1 MKACKPDFPFGNHKN
16 HKIQGYLTPGSFIL
30 LWVLSLLVVMD
41 WLPITPQPVVAQ
53 PAGFIISDPPIQSD
67 FPELAIEFKVYDEN
81 KQPVQ
86 QLNREQLTILEDDK
100 QITVDEVK
108 RVQGQVH
115 FILAI
120 NADPIL
126 AVRDANGISNY
137 EYLISAINNWQHP
150 TNLRESDSW
159 SFLVNQGRN
168 VTRLNNVDAWH
179 ALVKDYQPDFRAAE
193 KGLNSLKASIEL
205 ARTIPDKIR
214 HDQVVL
220 YITPAPT
227 VEDLDVLGSLTRE
240 ALDAGVHVN
249 IWMVGNENDASS
261 PRGQALYGL
270 SQATGGSFTLF
281 QASRAVP
288 NPQSYLEPFGIYFKA
303 SYRSQVITSGSHT
316 SAISWKTRAQEIT
329 SAINE
334 FEMEVLA
341 PVPVFLSPPINVER
355 QLTAS
360 FDGSAT
366 QQPDLQEIRVLIDFP
381 DGHPRGIKFLQL
393 YQDGSLVSEVTSP
406 PFVSLNWDVGQVSTS
421 RLVYLQLSLED
432 ELGLQASSVVLPVN
446 VSVQAPTPAEA
457 DRLSPGQVA
466 MIIGAGTILI
476 LLGVL
481 AWQLRRRA
489 TTRQSVGRLEVAP
502 RPKDTPKSLAAN
514 ACLIRLDKQL
524 TSINEP
530 AIPISRI
537 TTTFGSDPN
546 LVNICI
552 NHPSLNPVHARI
564 QSDGRQVYR
573 IADLGSIAGTWLNF
587 APVSRQ
593 GALLQNLDIIH
604 FGKVAFRFSIGYTSL
619 YERDHSQGQV

>member
-1 MKACKPDFPFGNHKN
+1 MKACKPDFPFGNLTS
-16 HKIQGYLTPGSFIL
+16 HKIQGHTTLGSFVL
-30 LWVLSLLVVMD
+30 LWVTSLLMI
-41 WLPITPQPVVAQ
+41 LGLLALIPQSAIAQ
-53 PAGFIISDPPIQSD
+53 PAGFIICAPPIQAD

-81 KQPVQ
+81 GQSVQ

-100 QITVDEVK
+100 PIAVDEIK
-108 RVQGQVH
+108 RVRGQVH

-120 NADPIL
+120 NADPLL
-126 AVRDANGISNY
+126 AVRDAKGISNY

-150 TNLRESDSW
+150 TNLPESDSW

-179 ALVKDYQPDFRAAE
+179 AQVKNYQPDFRAAE

-220 YITPAPT
+220 YITPAPA
-227 VEDLDVLGSLTRE
+227 VKDLDALGSLTQE
-240 ALDAGVHVN
+240 ALDAEVHVN

-281 QASRAVP
+281 PANGNVP
-288 NPQSYLEPFGIYFKA
+288 DPQNFLEPFGIYFKA
-303 SYRSQVITSGSHT
+303 SYRSQIISSGSHT
-316 SAISWKTRAQEIT
+316 SAVSWKTRAQDIS
-329 SAINE
+329 SAVNA
-334 FEMEVLA
+334 FEMTVL
-341 PVPVFLSPPINVER
+341 PPQPVFLSPPINVER
-355 QLTAS
+355 QLAAPV
-360 FDGSAT
+360 DGSTT

-381 DGHPRGIKFLQL
+381 DGHPRGIKNLQL
-393 YQDGSLVSEVTSP
+393 YQDGIKVSEVTSP
-406 PFVSLNWDVGQVSTS
+406 PFVSLSWDVGQVSTS

-446 VSVQAPTPAEA
+446 VTVQTLTPAGEA

-466 MIIGAGTILI
+466 MIIGAGAILI

-481 AWQLRRRA
+481 AWQMRRRSA
-489 TTRQSVGRLEVAP
+489 ARQSVGRSEVTP
-502 RPKDTPKSLAAN
+502 KPKDTPNNLSAN
-514 ACLIRLDKQL
+514 ARLIRLDQQL
-524 TSINEP
+524 ALINAP
-530 AIPISRI
+530 AIPISGI

-564 QSDGRQVYR
+564 QSDGKQGYH

-593 GALLQNLDIIH
+593 GVLLQNLDIVH
-604 FGKVAFRFSIGYTSL
+604 FGKVAFRFSIGYTSD
-619 YERDHSQGQV
+619 YERDHSQG